1 MQAKAD
7 LIEIRQYIARDN
19 SAAAKRE
26 IARIKA
32 AIHLLATATVDGRK
46 VLLQNGNIV
55 HVWLISSYRL
65 YYWRSAKEL
74 NVLRVYHHAR
84 RPIEQ

>member
-1 MQAKAD
+1 MRAKAD

-19 SAAAKRE
+19 RLAAKRE
-26 IARIKA
+26 ITRIKE
-32 AIHLLATATVDGRK
+32 AINLLATATVDGRK
-46 VLLQNGNIV
+46 VSLQNGNIV

-65 YYWRSAKEL
+65 YYWRAAKEL
-74 NVLRVYHHAR
+74 HVLRVYHQAR